1 MKLEFIGG
9 LMDKKTVG
17 IVVENDYDDI
27 LYHEN
32 NFFIEIEIG
41 KNDDLR
47 LILEDKLS
55 EILDEKPFRI
65 DKISKKIPKLDLSDQ
80 SNKTENII
88 MYLVKVY
95 MYSDNLKFLSKEDI
109 LDNLSTSLYKDY
121 YLKYIIRYDK
131 YRYLVES
138 CVSTIIYLFWIIYI
152 LGFPTEIRTKFL
164 FDTLFSNFWIA
175 IIMYIVLPIFI
186 LCKFIV
192 PSIVNYLVK
201 YDISKKTLKISRW
214 LYGIANILF
223 FIILFKD
230 AWNK

>member
-1 MKLEFIGG
+1 
-9 LMDKKTVG
+9 MDKKTVG

-27 LYHEN
+27 LYDEN

-55 EILDEKPFRI
+55 EILEEKAFRI
-65 DKISKKIPKLDLSDQ
+65 DKISKKTHKIDLSNQ
-80 SNKTENII
+80 CNNTEKIV

-95 MYSDNLKFLSKEDI
+95 MYSDNSKFLSKEDI

-164 FDTLFSNFWIA
+164 FDTLFYNFWIA
-175 IIMYIVLPIFI
+175 IIMYIALPVFI
-186 LCKFIV
+186 LYKFII
-192 PSIVNYLVK
+192 PSIVNYLLK

-214 LYGIANILF
+214 LYRIANILF

-230 AWNK
+230 AWSK